1 MPDILQ
7 LLGIP
12 FLVALTLTG
21 IHAYFGLHVLA
32 RNIVFVDLAL
42 AQISALGATTAFM
55 LGYLPQSEGAY
66 LYALAFTL
74 VGAAL
79 LSFTRHWTG
88 RLSQE
93 TLIGVIYVTAA
104 AAGFLLVDQA
114 PQGAEHLKQLLIGS
128 ILTVSG
134 DDLFRLLALYA
145 AIGALHWVLRRRF
158 LLLSFQPDEAR
169 RRGLRAS
176 LWDFLFYASF
186 GVVVTS
192 SVAVA
197 GVLLVF
203 SFLIVP
209 AAIGVLYSQRLL
221 IRLLVGWVAGALASL
236 TGMSASY
243 VWDLP
248 TGAAI
253 VCGLALTL
261 LLAAALKPLLFA
273 TAADRN
279 ALRRRAGHLARRAL
293 AVPLL
298 LSGLWL
304 AFNPRAD
311 QPLLDAAEYL
321 YPPLRAAF
329 LNAQEEAA
337 LHDADEAA
345 ARVRAEAQRLQTM
358 ERDSRWQGA
367 ELSDDELRRLTSY
380 AQSFQEMEKG
390 EQFVQRELRNRARE
404 RQRWVIAVPL
414 LIVGIALFMREKK
427 GEDLLLRARPAKE
440 RLITG
445 QSQS

>member
-21 IHAYFGLHVLA
+21 IHTYFGLHVLA

-42 AQISALGATTAFM
+42 AQISALGTTTAFM
-55 LGYLPQSEGAY
+55 LGHLPQSEGAY

-74 VGAAL
+74 VGAAM
-79 LSFTRHWTG
+79 LSLTRHWTG

-93 TLIGVIYVTAA
+93 ALIGVIYVTAA

-114 PQGAEHLKQLLIGS
+114 PQGAEHLKQILIGS
-128 ILTVSG
+128 ILTVSE

-158 LLLSFQPDEAR
+158 LLLSFQPDGAR
-169 RRGLRAS
+169 RRGLRTW

-192 SVAVA
+192 SVAIG

-221 IRLLVGWVAGALASL
+221 TRLLVGWGVGVLASL
-236 TGMSASY
+236 IGLSASY
-243 VWDLP
+243 TLDLP
-248 TGAAI
+248 TGAAV
-253 VCGLALTL
+253 VCALALTL

-273 TAADRN
+273 SRAGRN
-279 ALRRRAGHLARRAL
+279 ALCRRAGNLARQAL
-293 AVPLL
+293 AVSLL

-304 AFNPRAD
+304 ALNPRAD
-311 QPLLDAAEYL
+311 QPLLDVAEHL
-321 YPPLRAAF
+321 YPALRVAF
-329 LNAQEEAA
+329 LDAREEAA
-337 LHDADEAA
+337 LRDAADAA
-345 ARVRAEAQRLQTM
+345 ARVRAEAQRLEAM

-367 ELSDDELRRLTSY
+367 ELSDHELQRLTSY

-390 EQFVQRELRNRARE
+390 EHFVQRELRNRARE

-414 LIVGIALFMREKK
+414 LIVGFALFMRENK
-427 GEDLLLRARPAKE
+427 GEDPSSKARPAKE
-440 RLITG
+440 RLIAG
-445 QSQS
+445 QSRS

>member
-21 IHAYFGLHVLA
+21 IHTYFGLHVLA

-55 LGYLPQSEGAY
+55 LGHLPQSEGAY

-74 VGAAL
+74 VGAAM

-114 PQGAEHLKQLLIGS
+114 PQGAEHLKQILIGS
-128 ILTVSG
+128 LLTVSE
-134 DDLFRLLALYA
+134 DDLLRLLALYA

-158 LLLSFQPDEAR
+158 LLLSFQPDEAG
-169 RRGLRAS
+169 RRGLPTW

-192 SVAVA
+192 SVAVG

-243 VWDLP
+243 AWDLP

-253 VCGLALTL
+253 VCALALTL

-273 TAADRN
+273 TAADRYS
-279 ALRRRAGHLARRAL
+279 LRRRAGHLARRAL

-311 QPLLDAAEYL
+311 QPLLDATEYL

-329 LNAQEEAA
+329 LNAREEAA
-337 LHDADEAA
+337 FHDADEAA

-367 ELSDDELRRLTSY
+367 ELSDQELRRLTSY

-390 EQFVQRELRNRARE
+390 EQFVQRELRNRARG
-404 RQRWVIAVPL
+404 RQRWIIAIPL
-414 LIVGIALFMREKK
+414 LVIGLA
-427 GEDLLLRARPAKE
+427 LLLRAKRGGDLSSKSAPAIQE
-440 RLITG
+440 RYG
-445 QSQS
+445 Q